1 MYRRLT
7 IDSTEVDLPQS
18 GLSYSLVYEVGGDG
32 FVSGAYSKRSIDLPS
47 TLTNDTLFSDWYAA
61 GTANE
66 LTAPILKDFVFE
78 DGGLTIMTG
87 KAELQSAPL
96 LSDRYGFKA
105 KSYKV
110 DLYGNNADWTLQ
122 LKDLYL
128 RDLPIPSALYDLPTV
143 MSGWTA
149 TYDSGDYFG
158 FTLIK
163 WKEWNITGQVGIDEF
178 TPFLFIRS
186 LIDYAFDTIG
196 YTINSNFLDSDVFKR
211 LILVCPP
218 IERYPEE
225 YSQDYLNVDL
235 EEPGTTAEYFDLLPP
250 FFTTPYLFPNI
261 TQPSLNAPYNS
272 STGFYVVPFTGY
284 YEISINVNI
293 TSTGT
298 HRSWFGAAINSNTNA
313 LVNNSIIFFG
323 DLFGPYSGNASGS
336 SVSDVVYL
344 QAGDTISL
352 AIANSEVPPGQNVT
366 SWSFSMNIR
375 GEAENAFG
383 SILAFKYLVK
393 NWKFIDMLKGL
404 QQMFNLRFEANPQ
417 AQTITIEPADDY
429 LYRQYN
435 APTNVTEELRQGFY
449 TDTTNDTRQQLDLLR
464 EAEIFNVSDVPQV
477 TIFDYKTDGDSEEFK
492 QENEPIGI
500 YAAQYTLPADR
511 FNDTTETKENTFF
524 AKTVHTIDGEIQGT
538 TATTMLQV
546 PLIYPQN
553 YELDPTATEAD
564 YDVEPRILY
573 FAGYRGIPTDS
584 LVKYAFTGGV
594 ELSPPLSFM
603 VNYNTELDFSLGFAN
618 EQINGNKATGLF
630 EAFWMHEYARKRI
643 GKRLECG
650 YFWDLLTINALTFRD
665 KILLNGD
672 MFILDKIDG
681 YNAQKDSSTK
691 TVLTLDRYPETADEN
706 ATETA
711 GIIGIINAI

>member
-7 IDSTEVDLPQS
+7 IDSIEVDLPQS

-149 TYDSGDYFG
+149 KYDSGDYFG

-163 WKEWNITGQVGIDEF
+163 WKEWNVTGQVNIDEF

-211 LILVCPP
+211 LILPCPP

-225 YSQDYLNVDL
+225 FSVDYLNVDL
-235 EEPGTTAEYFDLLPP
+235 EEPGTNIGSTSNTYV
-250 FFTTPYLFPNI
+250 FPNF
-261 TQPSLNAPYNS
+261 TQPALNTPYNS
-272 STGFYVVPFTGY
+272 ATGFYTVPFTGY
-284 YEISINVNI
+284 YEVYIQASVSSTVGTWGADFSATVNGSPSYI
-293 TSTGT
+293 
-298 HRSWFGAAINSNTNA
+298 
-313 LVNNSIIFFG
+313 NNSFF
-323 DLFGPYSGNASGS
+323 DLGTVATGNASGS

-352 AIANSEVPPGQNVT
+352 LHVFSGTDPSTIFA
-366 SWSFSMNIR
+366 FSMQIR

-449 TDTTNDTRQQLDLLR
+449 TDTTNDTGQQLDLLR
-464 EAEIFNVSDVPQV
+464 EAEIFNVSDVPRI

-603 VNYNTELDFSLGFAN
+603 VNYNSELDFSLGFAN

-706 ATETA
+706 ATETS

>member
-110 DLYGNNADWTLQ
+110 DLYGNNADWTLR

-163 WKEWNITGQVGIDEF
+163 WKEWNVTGQVNIDEF

-211 LILVCPP
+211 LILPCPP

-225 YSQDYLNVDL
+225 FSVDYLNVDL
-235 EEPGTTAEYFDLLPP
+235 EEPGTTAGG
-250 FFTTPYLFPNI
+250 FTVSYIFPNFTQPALNTPYD
-261 TQPSLNAPYNS
+261 SA
-272 STGFYVVPFTGY
+272 TGFYTVPFTGY
-284 YEISINVNI
+284 YEITVTADVKI
-293 TSTGT
+293 
-298 HRSWFGAAINSNTNA
+298 
-313 LVNNSIIFFG
+313 
-323 DLFGPYSGNASGS
+323 ASGS
-336 SVSDVVYL
+336 WSASFGATTNSNPVFIANQAIYFGSILSLITGNRSGTLVYPVVYL
-344 QAGDTISL
+344 QAGETISFQTL
-352 AIANSEVPPGQNVT
+352 FPAVT
-366 SWSFSMNIR
+366 APDSVSFSMNIR

-383 SILAFKYLVK
+383 SILSFKYLVK

-435 APTNVTEELRQGFY
+435 APTTVTEELRQGFY
-449 TDTTNDTRQQLDLLR
+449 TDTTNDTGQQLDLLR

-573 FAGYRGIPTDS
+573 FAGFRGIPTDS

-706 ATETA
+706 ATETSR
-711 GIIGIINAI
+711 IIGIINAI